1 VVGLRY
7 DRVTFEVD
15 DRFVDVVP
23 MNGDES
29 DSVRFR
35 QLSPRFALRY
45 AAAQS
50 LNLHASVSGGFGVP
64 STTELRPV
72 TPGRGGF
79 DSDREPER
87 SLTLEVGAKG
97 VLGDRLAY
105 DVTLFDL
112 RINDALVPFGV
123 NGDTFF
129 RNAGEVRRRGVEL
142 ALSARLAAGL
152 TARASYTYADY
163 RYRDFDKQ
171 TGNAVSDLDG
181 NREPNVPMHS
191 AAAELRYESPGGLFA
206 VLALR
211 HFSDIEV
218 NDENR
223 IPTPTVANEGRH
235 ESKGAT
241 LAEARVGYRWTRG
254 ELSIEPFVSLRNLT
268 GARYDGTLR
277 PNAAGDRFFE
287 PGPERQIFAGAEL
300 RF

>member
-1 VVGLRY
+1 
-7 DRVTFEVD
+7 
-15 DRFVDVVP
+15 
-23 MNGDES
+23 M
-29 DSVRFR
+29 
-35 QLSPRFALRY
+35 
-45 AAAQS
+45 
-50 LNLHASVSGGFGVP
+50 
-64 STTELRPV
+64 
-72 TPGRGGF
+72 
-79 DSDREPER
+79 
-87 SLTLEVGAKG
+87 
-97 VLGDRLAY
+97 AY

-163 RYRDFDKQ
+163 RYRDFDKD
-171 TGNAVSDLDG
+171 GNDLDG
-181 NREPNVPMHS
+181 NREPNLPMHS
-191 AAAELRYESPGGLFA
+191 AAAELRYESPAGLFA

-223 IPTPTVANEGRH
+223 ASTATAAIRAANEGKH

-241 LAEARVGYRWTRG
+241 LAEIRVGYRYERG
-254 ELSIEPFVSLRNLT
+254 AISLEPFVSLRNVT
-268 GARYDGTLR
+268 GARYDGSVR
-277 PNAAGDRFFE
+277 PNAAGERFYE
-287 PGPERQIFAGAEL
+287 PAPERQIFAGAEL